1 MKRFNVFLRW
11 ILVLLWMAL
20 IFYLSH
26 QAAGESDSLSGDL
39 TEIII
44 ENIENLTSTTIDIDL
59 FHHLVRKN
67 AHFFA
72 YFILS
77 VLTLNA
83 LKWSGFTGYKWIS
96 TALLICVLYAVTDE
110 VHQLFIPG
118 RSGEVKDI
126 LIDSGGALFGIFVY
140 AGIGKLVSKIK
151 VYIIY

>member
-1 MKRFNVFLRW
+1 MKRFNQIVRW
-11 ILVLLWMAL
+11 ALVVLWMVL

-26 QAAGESDSLSGDL
+26 QVADDSAGLSGDL

-44 ENIENLTSTTIDIDL
+44 GNIEKITSVDVDSDL

-83 LKWSGFTGYKWIS
+83 LKWSGVTGTRWMGM
-96 TALLICVLYAVTDE
+96 AFLICVLYAVTDE

-118 RSGEVKDI
+118 RSGELKDI
-126 LIDSGGALFGIFVY
+126 FIDSAGALVGIFVY
-140 AGIGKLVSKIK
+140 AGIGRLIKKIK
-151 VYIIY
+151 INIIY